1 MGQLQG
7 RTAIV
12 TGAGEGIGRAVA
24 RAFVAEGANVL
35 VSETVEPAALLERC
49 YEIGTGIA
57 ALSRPGVE
65 LTKRMLW
72 AGLEASSYAAHM
84 RSEMNAQL
92 LVRMTTRNFEEAVL
106 ARQEKRPPVFRD

>member
-1 MGQLQG
+1 M
-7 RTAIV
+7 ASV
-12 TGAGEGIGRAVA
+12 DD
-24 RAFVAEGANVL
+24 FVLVDHPRPRIAL
-35 VSETVEPAALLERC
+35 VSETVAPDDLLERC

-57 ALSRPGVE
+57 AFGRPGVE

-92 LVRMTTRNFEEAVL
+92 LVRMTTRNFEEPVL
-106 ARQEKRPPVFRD
+106 ARQEKRPPIFKD